1 MCWEKQRKLVIN
13 FITFC
18 LLINIFLFILFLV
31 NKSDLDQSKYEI
43 NYYSTTNTEYFY
55 DSDLRTEVFEKE
67 LVFEFNSEWVQK
79 MAENIEKVLNG
90 NKVNRMTA
98 VHFGTS
104 SGRLS
109 MELAKTFEQVT

>member
-1 MCWEKQRKLVIN
+1 
-13 FITFC
+13 
-18 LLINIFLFILFLV
+18 
-31 NKSDLDQSKYEI
+31 
-43 NYYSTTNTEYFY
+43 
-55 DSDLRTEVFEKE
+55 
-67 LVFEFNSEWVQK
+67 